1 MNRDYIAGFFDGEG
15 SLTKYKNGYR
25 IFITQTNKEVLEEIQ
40 NFVKVG
46 NIYEVGKRKAHWKD
60 CWVLSIT
67 NHKNVY
73 CFLKKIGPKLI
84 IKKELADEAMKT
96 VEISLKE
103 MERKRIIFINRRKEA
118 KKLRKKG
125 LSYRRI
131 GETLGIDWGHARRL
145 ILGIK

>member
-40 NFVKVG
+40 DFVRVG

-73 CFLKKIGPKLI
+73 LFLKKIGPKLV
-84 IKKELADEAMKT
+84 IKRKLAEEAIKV
-96 VEISLKE
+96 VENSLKE
-103 MERKRIIFINRRKEA
+103 MERKKLIFINRKKEA

-125 LSYRRI
+125 LSYRQI
-131 GETLGIDWGHARRL
+131 GEIMSIDWGYARRI
-145 ILGIK
+145 ILGIR